1 MARGPAQIQ
10 PRRRWFDDANVDDT
24 LGRCDDADV
33 TVGRYL
39 DVNPDRVRVLHLGD
53 LGDVAITIGCDLGL
67 SGIHD
72 ARGQVL
78 PRPPGGRSRRLCTQ
92 LYKVSKD
99 PKSEREQNFETHYQR
114 ECGKSKRFSDGTVTR
129 QIDKTRLQRG
139 LGDFK
144 YLKNGITFFSN
155 PPWGDITFSTT

>member
-1 MARGPAQIQ
+1 MARVPAQIQ

-39 DVNPDRVRVLHLGD
+39 YVNPDRVRVLHLGD

-72 ARGQVL
+72 ARGQY
-78 PRPPGGRSRRLCTQ
+78 PRPPGGALK
-92 LYKVSKD
+92 KVV
-99 PKSEREQNFETHYQR
+99 Y
-114 ECGKSKRFSDGTVTR
+114 TVV
-129 QIDKTRLQRG
+129 QGLQRPEVRTG
-139 LGDFK
+139 TELRNS
-144 YLKNGITFFSN
+144 L
-155 PPWGDITFSTT
+155 PA